1 MMLKTKI
8 PVITFYLVQK
18 DHLKTYSISVTR
30 VIEKNIELIWHLKK
44 KENIYSTRLLFS
56 NLTLLSYVQITFIY
70 NVVCP
75 LYLCSHLLK
84 AHALKQSHKYFI
96 IL

>member
-1 MMLKTKI
+1 MMLKTSI

-44 KENIYSTRLLFS
+44 KKTYTAQG
-56 NLTLLSYVQITFIY
+56 Y
-70 NVVCP
+70 
-75 LYLCSHLLK
+75 YLVT
-84 AHALKQSHKYFI
+84 
-96 IL
+96 